1 MSIDNTYDS
10 ASEDSYNSYDMND
23 DSYDR
28 DGKDIVDSAP
38 VDKEPSVGSQTAGT
52 PDTKKTMPTP
62 ARFAWKYHRDVPLSS
77 LDADNREQAAL
88 IVSRDERS
96 STIVKFKQE
105 LIDIKNKSKDPTTGK
120 AMCKRI
126 KRIRKQL
133 VLKILRSSRMKYA
146 TEEHEYKAIGK
157 FYRGMFRRVGY
168 NDHRPRKDR
177 LFDDTE
183 QAILIEIAKAYGA
196 FGYWK

>member
-1 MSIDNTYDS
+1 MSSD
-10 ASEDSYNSYDMND
+10 ESYNSYDMND
-23 DSYDR
+23 DDYDG
-28 DGKDIVDSAP
+28 DNQATIDSAS
-38 VDKEPSVGSQTAGT
+38 VDTEPQ
-52 PDTKKTMPTP
+52 KTMPTP
-62 ARFAWKYHRDVPLSS
+62 ERFAMKYHNDVPFLT
-77 LDADNREQAAL
+77 LDDDNFEQTVDDREQAAL

-96 STIVKFKQE
+96 NTIVKFKQE

-157 FYRGMFRRVGY
+157 FYRGMFRRVAF
-168 NDHRPRKDR
+168 NNFRPIKDR

-183 QAILIEIAKAYGA
+183 HAILIEIARAYGA
-196 FGYWK
+196 FGY